1 MIYIIEIYKS
11 NNKIIYN
18 AYKRDQMGVEYACAD
33 DLGSEQA
40 AMDIIRGKWNHKG
53 RIKVIGTG
61 ILGQIESYSDIE
73 GVDNV

>member
-1 MIYIIEIYKS
+1 
-11 NNKIIYN
+11 
-18 AYKRDQMGVEYACAD
+18 MGVEYACAD

>member
-1 MIYIIEIYKS
+1 
-11 NNKIIYN
+11 
-18 AYKRDQMGVEYACAD
+18 
-33 DLGSEQA
+33 
-40 AMDIIRGKWNHKG
+40 MDIIRGKWNHKG